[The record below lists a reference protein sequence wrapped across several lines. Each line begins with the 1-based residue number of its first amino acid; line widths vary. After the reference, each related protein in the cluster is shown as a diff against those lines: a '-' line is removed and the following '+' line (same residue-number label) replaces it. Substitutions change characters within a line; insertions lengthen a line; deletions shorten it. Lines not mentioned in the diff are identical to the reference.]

1 MYTLHRFLIDYDMA
15 MLRALAHKRGITLRS
30 NRQAEAADQLATD
43 LQDPLSLRVAL
54 AQLSDEATE
63 ALNMLQAA
71 GGRMRVPQFA
81 RRFGQVRPIG
91 PGRLEREAPWKEPTS
106 PAEELWYAG
115 LIFRAFAQ
123 DQGGPGEFFF
133 VPEDLRP
140 LLPQPSA
147 EEPPFEVEI
156 VPPPPSRD
164 AEPGLVEDLFAYLL
178 YVQTH
183 DVRPYADGRLGRH
196 DRAALARR
204 MAAQD
209 ERRLAFLRHL
219 AQRLGFVV
227 QREGFL
233 RLVAAPVKIW
243 LTAPAARRTAILQE
257 AWRDDP
263 TWNDLCHVPGLICD
277 REPVWQNDPL
287 LTRQALLDLLAR
299 CPLDEWWTAS
309 SFLSA
314 VKRTNPDFQR
324 PDGDYR
330 SWYLRDAASGEY
342 LSGFESWERVEGAL
356 ILDLLAGPLRWLD
369 VVRSVPHGQDPLCRL
384 TEAGARFLGL
394 AAAPPEEPPAPP
406 IVVQPD
412 FRVVVPPSAS
422 LYTRFQLERF
432 AELAT
437 TEPRTYRL
445 TAAGLS
451 QVLSRGIDVEQI
463 LSFLRQ
469 ASQDKLPANVV
480 GQFRLWA
487 GRFGQVEIEEVALL
501 RVKEERVMK
510 ELSVLPETRDLIER
524 PLSPTTALVRKQ
536 DLPRLRRELRKL
548 GFVPPQSP
556 VKE

>member
-1 MYTLHRFLIDYDMA
+1 
-15 MLRALAHKRGITLRS
+15 
-30 NRQAEAADQLATD
+30 

-63 ALNMLQAA
+63 ALNTLQAA

-91 PGRLEREAPWKEPTS
+91 PGRLERETPWKEPAS

-140 LLPQPSA
+140 LLPQPPA
-147 EEPPFEVEI
+147 EQPPFEVEI

-204 MAAQD
+204 LAAQD

-257 AWRDDP
+257 A
-263 TWNDLCHVPGLICD
+263 
-277 REPVWQNDPL
+277 PVWQNDPL

-412 FRVVVPPSAS
+412 FRVVVPIGDDKAPHLPFDSSRPGPGTIPRHRCRADPV
-422 LYTRFQLERF
+422 F
-432 AELAT
+432 LAPGQPGQT
-437 TEPRTYRL
+437 
-445 TAAGLS
+445 
-451 QVLSRGIDVEQI
+451 
-463 LSFLRQ
+463 
-469 ASQDKLPANVV
+469 ASQRRRSVSSV
-480 GQFRLWA
+480 GRALWSGGDRRGRPLA
-487 GRFGQVEIEEVALL
+487 GE
-501 RVKEERVMK
+501 
-510 ELSVLPETRDLIER
+510 S